1 MTDVRVGASICR
13 STEITETKY
22 IQLKNLNEKN
32 IKQAESELN
41 EVETIGRLFI
51 FLSGNDLFRSR
62 NFRDK
67 NGNLH
72 GHRVNKRLRANEV
85 KSLMTKYKGLIR
97 IAKERKAKRI
107 IIVPCY
113 VRNLERVCK
122 NTFQVCSERKLI
134 HRFTMSY
141 SKKIINVAMKNLKQ
155 LIKPIGM
162 QLSSVSLDEFEQACI
177 GDKLSAK
184 QMSKLEITRRIIGM
198 DDVHYQLPCYHRLGQ
213 FLGSYEWEK

>member
-85 KSLMTKYKGLIR
+85 KSLMTKYIGLIR

-122 NTFQVCSERKLI
+122 NTFQVCSERKLV

-141 SKKIINVAMKNLKQ
+141 SKKIINVAMKNLKRI
-155 LIKPIGM
+155 IKQVGLQP
-162 QLSSVSLDEFEQACI
+162 SSVSLEEFEQACL

-184 QMSKLEITRRIIGM
+184 QMSKIEITRRILGM
-198 DDVHYQLPCYHRLGQ
+198 DDVHYRLPCYHCLGQ
-213 FLGSYEWEK
+213 FLGSYKWEK

>member
-13 STEITETKY
+13 STEITDTKY
-22 IQLKNLNEKN
+22 IQLKNLQGKN
-32 IKQAESELN
+32 IQQAETELN
-41 EVETIGRLFI
+41 GVEKIGKFFLF
-51 FLSGNDLFRSR
+51 LTGNDLFRSR

-67 NGNLH
+67 SGNLH
-72 GHRVNKRLRANEV
+72 GHRISKRLRANEV
-85 KSLMTKYKGLIR
+85 KNLMTKYKGLIK
-97 IAKERKAKRI
+97 IAKAREAKRI
-107 IIVPCY
+107 VIVPCY

>member
-72 GHRVNKRLRANEV
+72 GHRVNKRLRAKEV
-85 KSLMTKYKGLIR
+85 KSLMTKYIGLIR

-113 VRNLERVCK
+113 V
-122 NTFQVCSERKLI
+122 
-134 HRFTMSY
+134 
-141 SKKIINVAMKNLKQ
+141 
-155 LIKPIGM
+155 
-162 QLSSVSLDEFEQACI
+162 
-177 GDKLSAK
+177 
-184 QMSKLEITRRIIGM
+184 
-198 DDVHYQLPCYHRLGQ
+198 
-213 FLGSYEWEK
+213 